1 MWPFG
6 ACTVPKNMALPGL
19 PIHAMSVEKSPV
31 IGHHWRIYMRM
42 VQIVYVREIISELVR
57 AAAAHPARAGLVGK
71 LSMRRTFCIPHVPPA
86 HPRSGISSRQSPFC
100 DLSICLQR
108 NCNSAFDGPSPY
120 ARWTASYPSSSS
132 SDAIFRCG
140 RPRAALHGRPA
151 DLFALMTWHLHLT
164 GNFRL

>member
-71 LSMRRTFCIPHVPPA
+71 LSSRRTFCSQHVLPA
-86 HPRSGISSRQSPFC
+86 HPRSGICSRQSPFY
-100 DLSICLQR
+100 DLSVRPQR
-108 NCNSAFDGPSPY
+108 NCNPAFDGPFTY
-120 ARWTASYPSSSS
+120 ARWTASYQSSFSS
-132 SDAIFRCG
+132 GAMFRCG
-140 RPRAALHGRPA
+140 RARAALHGRPA
-151 DLFALMTWHLHLT
+151 DPLELMTGHLHLT